1 MLFLG
6 TKKRFAENKRNID
19 VLNWYEREGRKL
31 VLKIVCLVSVNV
43 SIIVAELVVSFDFIL
58 FFLALKDLQRVE
70 STQLNRLLTVRKVKS
85 KRDLYHASPSSR
97 QFFLLYPICSDLRQF
112 LKCWLQYVILSATS
126 YRTLWMS
133 GLKSSRRIISECALG
148 KWKHLMES
156 MRI

>member
-70 STQLNRLLTVRKVKS
+70 ST
-85 KRDLYHASPSSR
+85 
-97 QFFLLYPICSDLRQF
+97 
-112 LKCWLQYVILSATS
+112 
-126 YRTLWMS
+126 
-133 GLKSSRRIISECALG
+133 
-148 KWKHLMES
+148 
-156 MRI
+156 